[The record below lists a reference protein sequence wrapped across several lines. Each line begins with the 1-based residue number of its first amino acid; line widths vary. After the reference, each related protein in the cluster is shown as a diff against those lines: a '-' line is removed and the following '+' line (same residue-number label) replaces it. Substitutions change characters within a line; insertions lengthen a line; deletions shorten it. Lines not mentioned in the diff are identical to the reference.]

1 LPDDC
6 QIAAPGIDQQE
17 LLWRRG
23 MRELGRLGPWA
34 LSGLALVGGCAGSP
48 VISNQAVYTRYS
60 PVEFGVVAG
69 RKDLRTVVHGDPFGM
84 GEERFAEAAVAALN
98 RYEPPPQPTNF
109 TLEPGESANP
119 SYRVVLMFDAPDISI
134 IRLCQ
139 EPLPSA
145 PPGAADDDALH
156 VSAAFCLRQGELTAV
171 KGRVAGVETVDDP
184 GFHSLLGQIVIA
196 LFPRSDPTQD
206 DDKMLLI
213 GQR

>member
-1 LPDDC
+1 M
-6 QIAAPGIDQQE
+6 
-17 LLWRRG
+17 RG
-23 MRELGRLGPWA
+23 LGRLGPWA
-34 LSGLALVGGCAGSP
+34 LSGLALAGGCAGST

-98 RYEPPPQPTNF
+98 RHEPPPQPTNF
-109 TLEPGESANP
+109 TLEPGERAHP
-119 SYRVVLMFDAPDISI
+119 SYRVVLVFDAPGISI
-134 IRLCQ
+134 IRLCR

-145 PPGAADDDALH
+145 PPGAADDDGTLY

-171 KGRVAGVETVDDP
+171 KGKVAGVETVDDP
-184 GFHSLLGQIVIA
+184 GFDSLLGQIVIA